1 MAKGKN
7 TTVFYCQNCGFES
20 TKWMGQCPGCREWN
34 SFVEEVVSSASL
46 KNNKAKSGWAGK
58 NSPMQLADI
67 TIQEE
72 DKIQTHYEESG
83 PRTSIR

>member
-34 SFVEEVVSSASL
+34 SFVEETVSSASL
-46 KNNKAKSGWAGK
+46 KNNKAKAIRFSTLDAICK
-58 NSPMQLADI
+58 ALDCNVEDI
-67 TIQEE
+67 LEYQE
-72 DKIQTHYEESG
+72 DKL
-83 PRTSIR
+83 